1 MRIEG
6 VEEFSKLPALLFAD
20 KELCDVKIICNG
32 KKFECHKLVL
42 SCRSDVFKTMFKN
55 ESDTAEANSGEVEIK
70 DFDDE
75 TMKTFLHFIYNDK
88 IVDEKLI
95 DTRLLHI
102 SEKYNVRELFLL
114 CKFHLEKNLSFK
126 NAIDVLVSAHL
137 TNQKSLFDAASK
149 FVWHNRGHLMKTE
162 SWKEL
167 KETNPKMAND
177 VLTSML
183 NL

>member
-1 MRIEG
+1 
-6 VEEFSKLPALLFAD
+6 L
-20 KELCDVKIICNG
+20 
-32 KKFECHKLVL
+32 
-42 SCRSDVFKTMFKN
+42 
-55 ESDTAEANSGEVEIK
+55 VEIK
-70 DFDDE
+70 DFDAE
-75 TMKTFLHFIYNDK
+75 TVDMFLHFIYNDK

-95 DTRLLHI
+95 DTHLLRI

-114 CKFHLEKNLSFK
+114 CKSHLEKNLSIK
-126 NAIDVLVSAHL
+126 NAIDVLVAAHL
-137 TNQKSLFDAASK
+137 TNQKSLFDVASQ

-177 VLTSML
+177 VLSSML